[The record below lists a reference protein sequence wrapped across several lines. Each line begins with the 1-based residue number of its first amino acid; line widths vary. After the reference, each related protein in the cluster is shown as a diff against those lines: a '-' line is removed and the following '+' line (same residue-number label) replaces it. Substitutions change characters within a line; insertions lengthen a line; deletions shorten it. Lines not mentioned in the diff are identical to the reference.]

1 VPILVHG
8 ASWREMFSTTI
19 GCRRKERKKNQK
31 RKKSG
36 RPVEIGATMEK
47 SKRCA
52 AFSHSGLDKTERK
65 DVLGF
70 IHNFTQAPCRLT
82 T

>member
-1 VPILVHG
+1 
-8 ASWREMFSTTI
+8 M
-19 GCRRKERKKNQK
+19 
-31 RKKSG
+31 
-36 RPVEIGATMEK
+36 EIGATMEK